1 MSLTEAKDL
10 NIHAIPDLVEHS
22 QIFLQELG
30 FNTQQ
35 IENLIQQGMIKN

>member
-1 MSLTEAKDL
+1 MSLTEAKDF

-22 QIFLQELG
+22 QKILQELG
-30 FNTQQ
+30 FNTEQ